1 MPPKPGDDVP
11 QAHAQMTRRVV
22 TSRKCNQLTE
32 DKKMIEKL
40 EKRALLSATF
50 PSLMG
55 SYSGTYSY
63 SSGDTGTINL
73 SVYSQVRGVF
83 LGISTQS
90 NGINA
95 VIRGRVTPTGVV
107 HFNVKPNAF
116 RQHGHGVGTFADGTF
131 NATEVIKGP
140 GIKAAGMIT
149 LTKN

>member
-11 QAHAQMTRRVV
+11 QARAQVTRRVV

-107 HFNVKPNAF
+107 HFNVKPNA
-116 RQHGHGVGTFADGTF
+116 
-131 NATEVIKGP
+131 
-140 GIKAAGMIT
+140 
-149 LTKN
+149 